1 VDRQVTA
8 LERIGDNSLS
18 DRVADRIRAAIQD
31 GVYRPGTKLVERT
44 IAAQLGVSHIPVR
57 EALARLADEGLV
69 ERIPRRGAW
78 VAELTPVGLAEISS
92 LRIVL
97 EQFVVRRVQERLTP
111 EDEARLRSI
120 AGRMLDAADAGGV
133 DQLVEL
139 DQEFHGLLWEL
150 SDHSL
155 LIEVAAQ
162 VRGRVAA
169 FLRAATRSLPADELR
184 AHAKTHVDLVDAI
197 AGGDPAEA
205 QALMAAHIQVA
216 ASRIESRLLRPPEQ
230 PA

>member
-1 VDRQVTA
+1 MDRGMTA
-8 LERIGDNSLS
+8 LERLGDHSLS
-18 DRVADRIRAAIQD
+18 DRVADSIRTAIQN

-78 VAELTPVGLAEISS
+78 VAELTPVGLAEICS

-111 EDEARLRSI
+111 ASEARLRAI
-120 AGRMLDAADAGGV
+120 AERMLDAADAGSV
-133 DQLVEL
+133 DALVRL

-184 AHAKTHVDLVDAI
+184 EHARTHAELVDAI
-197 AGGDPAEA
+197 AGDDPEAA
-205 QALMAAHIQVA
+205 QALMALHIQVA
-216 ASRIESRLLRPPEQ
+216 ASRIETRLLRPPE
-230 PA
+230 PAA

>member
-1 VDRQVTA
+1 MTA
-8 LERIGDNSLS
+8 LERIGDHSLS

-44 IAAQLGVSHIPVR
+44 IASQLGVSHIPVR

-69 ERIPRRGAW
+69 QRIPRRGAW
-78 VAELTPVGLAEISS
+78 VAELTPAVLSEITS
-92 LRIVL
+92 LRILL
-97 EQFVVRRVQERLTP
+97 EGFVVRRAQERLTP
-111 EDEARLRSI
+111 EAEERLRTI

-133 DQLVEL
+133 DALVAL

-155 LIEVAAQ
+155 LNELAAQ

-184 AHAKTHVDLVDAI
+184 AHAKSHVDLIDAI
-197 AGGDPAEA
+197 AGGSPELAEA
-205 QALMAAHIQVA
+205 EMARHIQVA
-216 ASRIESRLLRPPEQ
+216 ASRIERSLARAAAAE
-230 PA
+230 

>member
-1 VDRQVTA
+1 MDRAVTM
-8 LERIGDNSLS
+8 LERLGDHSLS
-18 DRVADRIRAAIQD
+18 DRVADRIRTAIQA
-31 GVYRPGTKLVERT
+31 GVYPPGTKLVERT

-57 EALARLADEGLV
+57 EALARLADEGIVL
-69 ERIPRRGAW
+69 RIPRRGAW

-97 EQFVVRRVQERLTP
+97 EGFVVRRAQERRTP
-111 EDEARLRSI
+111 AAEERLRSI
-120 AGRMLDAADAGGV
+120 AGRMLDAADAGSV
-133 DQLVEL
+133 DALVAL

-155 LIEVAAQ
+155 LNEVAAQ

-184 AHAKTHVDLVDAI
+184 AHAKTHVDIVDAI
-197 AGGDPAEA
+197 ASGDPEQA
-205 QALMAAHIQVA
+205 QAEMARHIQVA
-216 ASRIESRLLRPPEQ
+216 ASRIERSLAKAAE
-230 PA
+230 PAP